1 VIINQAHTESRYE
14 SVFLS
19 IKNEW
24 EKAEVKI
31 IPFKESLKDFIIQN
45 TDTMIDAIEE
55 NLGTLE
61 TISSSK
67 FASHIRKEIMELEEM
82 LRKMLAHLK
91 IWI

>member
-1 VIINQAHTESRYE
+1 MIINQTHTESRYE

-31 IPFKESLKDFIIQN
+31 IPFKESLKDFIIEN

-55 NLGTLE
+55 NLSTLE
-61 TISSSK
+61 TI
-67 FASHIRKEIMELEEM
+67 
-82 LRKMLAHLK
+82 
-91 IWI
+91 